1 MFKMKKTFNFD
12 YYVGE
17 FDFCNRKERQ
27 WLMNSLMAAWA
38 WGLKH

>member
-1 MFKMKKTFNFD
+1 MKKTFNFD